1 MRDAI
6 ETLDVVDEADRI
18 IGQASRGHVHEH
30 KLLHRAV
37 HVFIQSRSDYWLLQR
52 RSDQKDSEP
61 LLWTT
66 SCSGHFDSGEEYRE
80 AAVREC
86 KEELGL
92 DLDPINVREV
102 FRCSAC
108 LETGNEFV
116 RVYLYRSAGK
126 IYPNP
131 AEICDTRE
139 LRLDE
144 IAFGLSESPQS
155 YCQSFRHIFPFVR
168 EAMACYMRSN
178 WSESVR

>member
-6 ETLDVVDEADRI
+6 ETFDVVDEADRI
-18 IGQASRGHVHEH
+18 IGQASRGHVHER

-66 SCSGHFDSGEEYRE
+66 SCSGHVDSGEEYRE

-86 KEELGL
+86 KEELGF
-92 DLDPINVREV
+92 DPDPIKMREI

-116 RVYLYRSAGK
+116 RVFLCRSTGQ
-126 IYPNP
+126 ILPNP
-131 AEICDTRE
+131 VEILDTRE

-144 IAFGLSESPQS
+144 IEFELSESPRFYSQS
-155 YCQSFRHIFPFVR
+155 LRHIFPFVR

-178 WSESVR
+178 